1 MSFKGKRF
9 PAIHPAGNLFFFFCS
24 IMQITISTTVGKH
37 YLAVKEGFN
46 QDLFSS
52 LSPPFPP
59 VKLLRFDG
67 SEKGDIVSL
76 ELNFVFFKQVWTS
89 EIIEDYTSESEFYF
103 VDKGIK
109 LPFFLGIWQHK
120 HRLINRGD
128 SETEI
133 RDEITYQGSSWILTP
148 LLYPILYL
156 QFLYRKPIYRR
167 IFSKRMLK

>member
-1 MSFKGKRF
+1 M
-9 PAIHPAGNLFFFFCS
+9 H
-24 IMQITISTTVGKH
+24 ITISTSVRQH
-37 YLAVKEGFN
+37 FLDVKQGFD

-76 ELNFVFFKQVWTS
+76 ELNFLFFKQVWTS
-89 EIIEDYTSESEFYF
+89 EIIEDQTSESEFYF

-109 LPFFLGIWQHK
+109 LPFFLEIWQHK
-120 HRLINRGD
+120 HRLINRGK

-133 RDEITYQGSSWILTP
+133 RDEIYYKGSTWFLTP

-167 IFSKRMLK
+167 IFSSKSRR